1 MRNNTDDF
9 VLLKTYEVDTVNTS
23 VTLIMADALKAEG
36 NKLFAAKDF
45 EGAA

>member
-1 MRNNTDDF
+1 LSSGTINLNYRHHELAFKLN
-9 VLLKTYEVDTVNTS
+9 
-23 VTLIMADALKAEG
+23 MADALKAEG